1 MTIGWVSGDVVV
13 TACPRTWC
21 GLRFEVA
28 VKRHLRPETRCRC
41 APRSSSLLTKRLRS
55 EAPCRRLVE
64 RVHEDHRL
72 ADVEEIEASDVLDET
87 GTEAATLIPSPLE
100 VTQMSAP
107 VRRRS
112 LPRRVPPKGIPRG
125 WFQIGWSSDFTTDKP
140 VSLHFFNC
148 DLVAYRG
155 QGTAESPGQVWVPT
169 VRHNGELMPERIT
182 KLWVHQ
188 QHSQLESDPLIW
200 ANQTYIDRP
209 PFLKFEAEPMRAFR
223 SWSAK
228 WYSA

>member
-1 MTIGWVSGDVVV
+1 
-13 TACPRTWC
+13 
-21 GLRFEVA
+21 
-28 VKRHLRPETRCRC
+28 
-41 APRSSSLLTKRLRS
+41 
-55 EAPCRRLVE
+55 LVE

-87 GTEAATLIPSPLE
+87 GTEAATLTPSPME
-100 VTQMSAP
+100 VIQMSAP

-112 LPRRVPPKGIPRG
+112 LPRRVPPNG
-125 WFQIGWSSDFTTDKP
+125 SSF
-140 VSLHFFNC
+140 
-148 DLVAYRG
+148 
-155 QGTAESPGQVWVPT
+155 
-169 VRHNGELMPERIT
+169 MPERIT

-188 QHSQLESDPLIW
+188 QHSQVESDPLIW